1 MVMRKFQISS
11 LKSQFQGMTLIE
23 VVITAAI
30 FLIILIPVITLF
42 TKSTEMMY
50 IGDQESSAQKETSA
64 ALYNIGQDI
73 QKTLYFGSVS
83 STVNNSYF
91 VCTTYNNT
99 GSGTIAVHYYRKAA
113 DNTLRRV
120 APFTGALQSGGEIIA
135 QNITAFTCGYRTDTL
150 YNYTLDPLKVAA
162 VYVGITVTVPGS
174 TVSSFTSNSSWW
186 SRNIRT
192 L

>member
-1 MVMRKFQISS
+1 MRKFQSS
-11 LKSQFQGMTLIE
+11 KLKSQIQGMTLVE

-50 IGDQESSAQKETSA
+50 ISDQESTAQKETSA

-73 QKTLYFGSVS
+73 QKTLYFGTIS
-83 STVNNSYF
+83 STANNSYF

-99 GSGTIAVHYYRKAA
+99 GYGTIAVHYYRLAS
-113 DNTLRRV
+113 DSTLRRV
-120 APFTGALQSGGEIIA
+120 APFTGTLQSGGEIIA
-135 QNITAFTCGYRTDTL
+135 KNIAAFTCGYRTDTL
-150 YNYTLDPLKVAA
+150 YNYTLNPTKVAA
-162 VYVGITVTVPGS
+162 VYVGVTIAVPGS